1 MPLGLINY
9 IYRLFAG
16 GGRGQRILKRGG
28 RGCHFFFKLLPKRLT
43 ICNIID

>member
-9 IYRLFAG
+9 IYRLVAG

-28 RGCHFFFKLLPKRLT
+28 RGCHFFFLT
-43 ICNIID
+43 AAEKINYL